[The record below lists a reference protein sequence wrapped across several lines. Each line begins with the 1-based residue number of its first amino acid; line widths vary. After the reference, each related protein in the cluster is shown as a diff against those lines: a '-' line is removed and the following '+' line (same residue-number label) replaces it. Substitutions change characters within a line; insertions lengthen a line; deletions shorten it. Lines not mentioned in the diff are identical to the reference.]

1 MDGRSG
7 GYGADMA
14 SIVLGPIQRGLG
26 SAGLR
31 IWLEVDQPCEVEVLG
46 HRGRSWAVEGHH
58 YALIELDRLEAGADT
73 AYEVRLDGDVV
84 WPAPDDPRPRPR
96 IRSWD
101 GDAEIRL
108 VVGSCR
114 QAAPPSQT
122 MMQLSEREP
131 PGLGADALAALSAH
145 LQAGER
151 APLHGL
157 VLLGDQ
163 VYADEPDPRTI
174 EAMRERRGG
183 PPEEGCPEVTS
194 FEEYTWLYQEAWRDP
209 DIAWLL
215 ASVPS
220 VMIFD
225 DHDIIDDWNI
235 SDTWHRDIEREP
247 WWRGRI
253 VGGLMAYWVYQ
264 HIGNVA
270 VAERADGELLAAVE
284 AGDDGALRAMAERA
298 DQGTPDDVG
307 HRWSYGLDVGGS
319 RLLVVDSRN
328 GRVLDP
334 DRRSML
340 GEAEWQW
347 LDDQARG
354 DVDHLFVASSVPWIL
369 PRAIHDLEAW
379 NASLVGGSWTRWL
392 RGPSEELR
400 QEIDL
405 EHWAAFGRSFDQL
418 ADLLTAV
425 SRGERGAPPATI
437 TALSG
442 DIHFGYVAE
451 VDLDGE
457 SRVRQVVSSPFR
469 QSTEGFERH
478 AQRLA
483 TTWWP
488 LSLGCR
494 ALVATTPHARPS
506 FDWSITDGPWFDD
519 HLVVL
524 TVAGRRASVA
534 YDVADLD
541 DAGAPVLRR
550 VAERDL

>member
-1 MDGRSG
+1 MPD
-7 GYGADMA
+7 
-14 SIVLGPIQRGLG
+14 IVLGPVQRGIG
-26 SAGLR
+26 TAGLR
-31 IWLEVDQPCEVEVLG
+31 IWLEVDAPCEVEVLG
-46 HRGRSWAVEGHH
+46 HRDRSWSVEGHH
-58 YALIELDRLEAGADT
+58 YALVELDRIAPGTDT
-73 AYEVRLDGDVV
+73 EYDVRLDGEVV
-84 WPAPDDPRPRPR
+84 WPAPDDTLPRPR

-101 GDAEIRL
+101 EEAEIRL

-114 QAAPPSQT
+114 QAAPPSRVK
-122 MMQLSEREP
+122 MQESEEDP
-131 PGLGADALAALSAH
+131 PGLGADALAALSEH
-145 LQAGER
+145 LQRGDR
-151 APLHGL
+151 TPVHGL

-183 PPEEGCPEVTS
+183 PPEDGCPEVSS

-220 VMIFD
+220 VMVFD

-235 SDTWHRDIEREP
+235 SETWHEEIEQLP

-253 VGGLMAYWVYQ
+253 VGGLLAYWVYQ

-270 VAERADGELLAAVE
+270 LTERADGDLLAAVKD
-284 AGDDGALRAMAERA
+284 GDSGAVRAMVEWA
-298 DQGTPDDVG
+298 DKGTPDDVG
-307 HRWSYGLDVGGS
+307 HRWSYALDVGGS
-319 RLLVVDSRN
+319 RLVVVDSRN
-328 GRVLDP
+328 GRVLEP

-347 LDDQARG
+347 LDEQIHG
-354 DVDHLFVASSVPWIL
+354 DVDHVFFASSVPWVL

-379 NASLVGGSWTRWL
+379 NAALVDGAWSRWL
-392 RGPSEELR
+392 RHPSERFR
-400 QEIDL
+400 QEVDL
-405 EHWAAFGRSFDQL
+405 EHWAAFGGSFERLAQL
-418 ADLLTAV
+418 FAGV
-425 SRGERGAPPATI
+425 SRGERGEPPATI

-451 VDLDGE
+451 VDLGGR

-469 QSTEGFERH
+469 QSTEAFERH

-483 TTWWP
+483 TTFAP
-488 LSLGCR
+488 LSLACR
-494 ALVATTPHARPS
+494 ALVATTPHARPD

-524 TVAGRRASVA
+524 TVDGRRAHVA
-534 YDVADLD
+534 FDVADLD
-541 DAGAPVLRR
+541 DDGTPTLRR
-550 VAERDL
+550 VAEREL